1 MAKENMLD
9 DKTLEELRKIIY
21 ELTGNYYPDERLM
34 LLTKKFNA
42 FLGQQVY
49 HGSQAYNELPN
60 SQTNQGDIIRVKI
73 EELFKQKK
81 LTKEILDIITVPET
95 KFFREKVQLDA
106 FIKHIVPT
114 IKPSPIKI
122 ASYACATG
130 EEVYTLAM
138 MLESKAIPYHII
150 GFDINET
157 YLEKARQG
165 MYPQRELN
173 DIPKEYHHFVE
184 LKENYIK
191 IKDVLKKNIQ
201 FKQLNLIKSEDFA
214 PYKDMF
220 DAAFCRNALIYFND
234 DSKLKA
240 IKNITYT
247 LKMGGYFAVSM
258 TEVLSKI
265 HTQFFESV
273 KVEGIFFYKKI
284 KQP

>member
-1 MAKENMLD
+1 MAQENIID
-9 DKTLEELRKIIY
+9 EKTLEDLRKIIY

-34 LLTKKFNA
+34 LLTKKMNA
-42 FLGQQVY
+42 FLGQSSQ
-49 HGSQAYNELPN
+49 GSQGSSDL
-60 SQTNQGDIIRVKI
+60 QTNKDDSIRVKI
-73 EELFKQKK
+73 EELFKQRK

-106 FIKHIVPT
+106 FVKHIAPT
-114 IKPSPIKI
+114 IKSSPIRI

-138 MLESKAIPYHII
+138 MLELKAIPYQII

-165 MYPQRELN
+165 IYPKRELN

-184 LKENYIK
+184 PQENHIK
-191 IKDVLKKNIQ
+191 IKDNLKKNIQ
-201 FKQLNLIKSEDFA
+201 FKQLNLIKPEDFA
-214 PYKDMF
+214 PYKEMF

-265 HTQFFESV
+265 HTQFFEIV

-284 KQP
+284 KQV